1 MTQMKTE
8 ADLWNTART
17 ILTRKQYDALFMR
30 YKLELTSDTIA
41 HHLGITR
48 QAVDDRLATARKRL
62 ADHIAQ
68 EAA

>member
-1 MTQMKTE
+1 MTE
-8 ADLWNTART
+8 AELWNTART

-30 YKLELTSDTIA
+30 YKLDLTSDTIA

-48 QAVDDRLATARKRL
+48 QAVDARLATARKRL
-62 ADHIAQ
+62 ADHITQ